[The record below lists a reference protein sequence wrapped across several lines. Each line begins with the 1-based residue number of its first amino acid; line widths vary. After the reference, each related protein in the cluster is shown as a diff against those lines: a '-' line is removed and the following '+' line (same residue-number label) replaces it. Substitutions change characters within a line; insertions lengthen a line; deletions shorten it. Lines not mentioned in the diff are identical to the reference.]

1 MVALVP
7 IAHIVAAVFS
17 IIELGLTSYVASG
30 YNGYNGWSG
39 WWSRSPDIVNF
50 LIFNS
55 VWSLLVLAYVGLTPL
70 YMTRLFHKLVSVGLL
85 VITTIFWFAGAIAF
99 AVFVGTPRCGANTF
113 CGSSQAAVAFA
124 FFIWAIFMFL
134 AALDTLEAMR
144 SRGHHSTKAHHT
156 YPSA

>member
-17 IIELGLTSYVASG
+17 IIELGLSSYVASG

-50 LIFNS
+50 IIFNS

-70 YMTRLFHKLVSVGLL
+70 YMTRLFHKLVSLALL
-85 VITTIFWFAGAIAF
+85 VITTIFWFAGAIAL
-99 AVFVGTPRCGANTF
+99 AVFVGAPRCGANTY
-113 CGSSQAAVAFA
+113 CGSAQAAVAFA

-134 AALDTLEAMR
+134 TVLDTLEAMR
-144 SRGHHSTKAHHT
+144 SRGHSTKANHA
-156 YPSA
+156 YPGA

>member
-17 IIELGLTSYVASG
+17 IIELGLSSYVASG

-50 LIFNS
+50 IIFNS

-70 YMTRLFHKLVSVGLL
+70 YMTRLFHKLVSLALL
-85 VITTIFWFAGAIAF
+85 VITTIFWFAGAIAL
-99 AVFVGTPRCGANTF
+99 AVFVGAPRCGANTY
-113 CGSSQAAVAFA
+113 CGSAQAAVAFA

-134 AALDTLEAMR
+134 TVLDTLEAMR
-144 SRGHHSTKAHHT
+144 SRGHSAKANHA
-156 YPSA
+156 YPGA

>member
-1 MVALVP
+1 MVSLVP

-30 YNGYNGWSG
+30 YNGWSG
-39 WWSRSPDIVNF
+39 WWTRSPDIVNF

-70 YMTRLFHKLVSVGLL
+70 YMTRLFHKLVSLALL
-85 VITTIFWFAGAIAF
+85 VITTIFWFAGAIAL
-99 AVFVGTPRCGANTF
+99 AVFVGAPHCGANTY
-113 CGSSQAAVAFA
+113 CGSAQAAVAFA

-134 AALDTLEAMR
+134 TVLDTLEAMR
-144 SRGHHSTKAHHT
+144 SRGHATKHNHA
-156 YPSA
+156 YPGA